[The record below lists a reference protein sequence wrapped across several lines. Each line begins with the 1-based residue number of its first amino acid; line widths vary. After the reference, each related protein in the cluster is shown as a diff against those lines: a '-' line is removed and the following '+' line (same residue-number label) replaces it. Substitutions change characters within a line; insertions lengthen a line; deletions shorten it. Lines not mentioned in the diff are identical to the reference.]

1 MRKVCLTLL
10 FLFQLLLYCQA
21 QYRAKIDSLKR
32 WLQTAKED
40 TTKVKLLSDLG
51 TYYIYI
57 AKDTALAYIQQQL
70 LVSKQSNYLRGM
82 VIANDGLCYWHYL
95 QSNYPRALEY
105 AYKALQLAEQ
115 GADSASLANCYNMLG
130 HVNGGQKNYT
140 QALAYY
146 KQYFALLPTTAP
158 QESKALAL
166 SNIGVAFLKLNQPDS
181 VLHYAEEGYQLFRTA
196 KNQQLMSGS
205 LQYLAEAQFQ
215 LGNRALGEAYLNMA
229 KENSVQ
235 TGNLRALGKI
245 YNVAARQFS
254 HQHQNDSALFYARMA
269 LPLFERVDDKASLL
283 DSYTLLTD
291 VFQANHQLD
300 SAFFYQSKLV
310 ALNNDIAAQNSIADV
325 QNINFEERM
334 REQEKEI
341 DRRKEADERR
351 HNLQYAALALGLVAL
366 LIGFLVLSHSVLAN
380 QKLIRFL
387 GVVSLLIVFEF
398 LNLLLHPWL
407 GKITH
412 ESPVLMLLI
421 MVALAAILV
430 PLHHRLEHWITHKLV
445 EKNNRIRLAAAKRTI
460 QQLEGETD
468 DVAVSKKTGMEQM
481 H

>member
-1 MRKVCLTLL
+1 MRKYCLTVL
-10 FLFQLLLYCQA
+10 FLFQLVLPCGA
-21 QYRAKIDSLKR
+21 QKQTKVDSLKR
-32 WLQTAKED
+32 LIQTGKED
-40 TTKVKLLSDLG
+40 TAKVRLLNDLA
-51 TYYIYI
+51 TYYVFVS
-57 AKDTALAYIQQQL
+57 KDTALAYIQQQL
-70 LVSKQSNYLRGM
+70 LLSKRLNYQRGVVS
-82 VIANDGLCYWHYL
+82 ANLGLCYWHYL

-105 AYKALQLAEQ
+105 GYKALQLAEQ

-130 HVNGGQKNYT
+130 HVNGGQKNYA

-146 KQYFALLPTTAP
+146 KQHFALLPTTAP

-181 VLHYAEEGYQLFRTA
+181 VLRYAEEGYQLFRTA

-215 LGNRALGEAYLNMA
+215 LGNRALGEAYLDMA
-229 KENSVQ
+229 RDNALQ
-235 TGNLRALGKI
+235 TRNLRALGKI

-254 HQHQNDSALFYARMA
+254 HRHQNDSALYYARMG
-269 LPLFERVDDKASLL
+269 LPLFERVDDKASML
-283 DSYTLLTD
+283 DSYTLMTD

-310 ALNNDIAAQNSIADV
+310 ALNNDIAAKNSIADV
-325 QNINFEERM
+325 QNITFEEQM
-334 REQEKEI
+334 REQEKQAEQ
-341 DRRKEADERR
+341 RKATEERQ
-351 HNLQYAALALGLVAL
+351 HNLQYAALALGMVAL
-366 LIGFLVLSHSVLAN
+366 LIGFLVLSHSILAN

-421 MVALAAILV
+421 MVALAAVLV
-430 PLHHRLEHWITHKLV
+430 PMHHRLEHWITHQLV
-445 EKNNRIRLAAAKRTI
+445 EKNKRIRLAAAKKTI
-460 QQLEGETD
+460 QELEGKANATAIEKSTE
-468 DVAVSKKTGMEQM
+468 AQRQL
-481 H
+481 